1 MKYILGIL
9 LLINGVIWWGVL
21 VSPDNNLHIIA
32 CDVGQGDAMLLSY
45 KTTQFLIDGGPN
57 NKVLSCLSKHIPFW
71 DKTLEVVILTHPE
84 QDHFGGLIDVFK
96 NYKVNYLLANQVGN
110 STPSYSLLQTAVGGI
125 KTQIINPY
133 TGFKLRYDLIYL
145 DILYPT
151 EELAF
156 NGKLSQVPL
165 TGKKLGIFETTRNLN
180 EFSIIGSWKFEN
192 FRFLTTG
199 DIPSKILNEALIGK
213 LTSDITYLKVPHHG
227 SKTGLTKEFFD
238 NYKPQISVIS
248 VGKNNI
254 YHLPNKEILDLLK
267 ENNTRIFRTDQMKDI
282 EIITDGNSWWLK

>member
-9 LLINGVIWWGVL
+9 LLITGVIWWGVL
-21 VSPDNNLHIIA
+21 KSPDNNLHIIA

-57 NKVLSCLSKHIPFW
+57 NKILSCLSKHIPFW

-96 NYKVNYLLANQVGN
+96 NYKTNYLLANQVDN
-110 STPSYSLLQTAVGGI
+110 STPSYSLLQTAVRGI
-125 KTQIINPY
+125 KTQIVNPY

-156 NGKLSQVPL
+156 NGKLSQMPP
-165 TGKKLGIFETTRNLN
+165 TDKKLGIFETTRNLN
-180 EFSIIGSWKFEN
+180 EFSIIGSWKFGN

-199 DIPSKILNEALIGK
+199 DIPSKILNETLIGK
-213 LTSDITYLKVPHHG
+213 LASDINYLKVPHHG
-227 SKTGLTKEFFD
+227 SKTGLTKEFLD

-267 ENNTRIFRTDQMKDI
+267 ENNVRILRTDQMKDV
-282 EIITDGNSWWLK
+282 EVVTDGSKWWIK